1 MEMHQ
6 VRYFLAVCE
15 ELNFTRAA
23 ERCNVAQPSLT
34 RAIKLL
40 EDEFGGPLFHRERS
54 NTHLSELG
62 QIVRPHLEQAYRQAQ
77 DAKRHALDFGKLKR
91 TILKLG
97 LMCTIAPA
105 RALDIIRGVRTRH
118 PGIELQLI
126 DATASVLVS
135 DLLEGR
141 LEVSICCQPDSQ
153 YDPRLHSIPLYR
165 ERFVIAVSPD
175 HRLANQEAIRVQD
188 LNGEHYLERVHCEFG
203 EHAGRI
209 FEERGVS
216 DRTVYRSDR
225 DDWILAMAAAGM
237 GYAFMPEE
245 CARHPAIAV
254 RPLIEPE
261 IWREVSLVSV
271 RGRPHSAGVGALVR
285 EVTRMRRDAAD
296 QSIPSVPHDNRS
308 REPAFAS

>member
-62 QIVRPHLEQAYRQAQ
+62 RLVRPHLEQAYRQALE
-77 DAKRHALDFGKLKR
+77 AKRHALDFGKLKR
-91 TILKLG
+91 AILKLG

-105 RALDIIRGVRTRH
+105 KALDIVRGLRTRH

-126 DATASVLVS
+126 DAPGSVLVG

-153 YDPRLHSIPLYR
+153 YDPRLHHIPLYR
-165 ERFVIAVSPD
+165 ERFVIVVGPD
-175 HRLANQEAIRVQD
+175 HHLAAQEAVRVQD

-203 EHAGRI
+203 EYAGRI
-209 FEERGVS
+209 FEQQGVS

-285 EVTRMRRDAAD
+285 EVTRVRRDAVRQAA
-296 QSIPSVPHDNRS
+296 PSPAKAGKQA
-308 REPAFAS
+308 EPALAS